1 LVDGS
6 PNGRAHDPDLVST
19 LCQRQEETQ
28 KNGHA
33 RTPGWR
39 YFKIVAK
46 AYPAAQGGFIAAVD
60 IQRVRPEMLP
70 HVDVVY
76 SNGKLFRGH
85 QFEDAHSALVR
96 AMDVGHQMIR
106 GLITVAA

>member
-1 LVDGS
+1 MAAQTGVHMIPIWFRPFAKDKK
-6 PNGRAHDPDLVST
+6 RHKKMDT
-19 LCQRQEETQ
+19 RERQV
-28 KNGHA
+28 GD
-33 RTPGWR
+33 
-39 YFKIVAK
+39 FKIVAK

>member
-1 LVDGS
+1 MPV
-6 PNGRAHDPDLVST
+6 H
-19 LCQRQEETQ
+19 
-28 KNGHA
+28 
-33 RTPGWR
+33 PGVQMIPVR
-39 YFKIVAK
+39 FRPFAKDKKRHNMDSRERKVGDFNIVAK

-76 SNGKLFRGH
+76 SSQKLFKGH

-106 GLITVAA
+106 GLLVAA